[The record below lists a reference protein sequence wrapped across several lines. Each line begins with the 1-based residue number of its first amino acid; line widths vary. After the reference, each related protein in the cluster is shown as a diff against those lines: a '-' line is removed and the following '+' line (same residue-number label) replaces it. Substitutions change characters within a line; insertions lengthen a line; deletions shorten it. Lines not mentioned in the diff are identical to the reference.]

1 MLTSFL
7 IAVRPILRGEAHGQG
22 QSAVYTATF
31 GFPIEVDQYGAA
43 QVRRTNDQ
51 TKEELL
57 FVPWFIHQY
66 DRSKDLE
73 KRLHAG
79 LPCFNHTTFW

>member
-1 MLTSFL
+1 M
-7 IAVRPILRGEAHGQG
+7 
-22 QSAVYTATF
+22 YTATF

-43 QVRRTNDQ
+43 QVRRVNEQ

-66 DRSKDLE
+66 DRNTDLE

-79 LPCFNHTTFW
+79 LPCFNHTTFSWG